1 MQQEINIKVVAQD
14 RAKDNDFKQ
23 LFLEMYPRL
32 VRYAVSLLGDGNEA
46 RDVVG
51 DVFEKAWNQFSSLQM
66 ETRRSWLY
74 ASVRNACLNWLKHQ
88 QVEQTNVEALIEA
101 TRYDMSTRYEEHE
114 RLLQQAER
122 IARELK
128 EPTCTILRLCYFEH
142 LTYQQAADSRQAG
155 HQSQH
160 REEAY
165 FQGTRHFARANEAY
179 KHREL
184 GGKIMNKNQDQELDY
199 RMDSVSENVSE
210 NASGKV
216 SENVSDARLS
226 QIFGEALGDEPSKE
240 ETLAAWEAFEQKH
253 ISSEEE
259 HLQKAEDELSEK
271 KIDKARILT
280 WITASV
286 AVAASLFLF
295 IFRSSQEISQ
305 PTEFSMELFSEVTSP
320 KQVEQTLSNGYCV
333 VSTPAA
339 TTTLVTLSDGTR
351 VMLNANSTLE
361 YPASFDD
368 AEVREVRLKGEAHFE
383 VTKNPHRPFVVKAGE
398 MQTQVLG
405 TIFDVKAYRKD
416 APKVTLM
423 EGKVKVSNA
432 DTEIEM
438 RPGQTATLQ
447 ADKIVVSKASSSAS
461 DWLEGDFDMDQV
473 TLAEAMSDI
482 GAWYNKTV
490 VFQSQANMD
499 KLIHFRFSRRASLQE
514 IITALNEMGVAKVR
528 IEKGKIMVL

>member
-1 MQQEINIKVVAQD
+1 
-14 RAKDNDFKQ
+14 
-23 LFLEMYPRL
+23 
-32 VRYAVSLLGDGNEA
+32 
-46 RDVVG
+46 
-51 DVFEKAWNQFSSLQM
+51 
-66 ETRRSWLY
+66 
-74 ASVRNACLNWLKHQ
+74 
-88 QVEQTNVEALIEA
+88 
-101 TRYDMSTRYEEHE
+101 
-114 RLLQQAER
+114 
-122 IARELK
+122 
-128 EPTCTILRLCYFEH
+128 
-142 LTYQQAADSRQAG
+142 
-155 HQSQH
+155 
-160 REEAY
+160 
-165 FQGTRHFARANEAY
+165 
-179 KHREL
+179 
-184 GGKIMNKNQDQELDY
+184 MNKNQDQELDY

-210 NASGKV
+210 NASEKV

-259 HLQKAEDELSEK
+259 HLSFEKESIVKNEK
-271 KIDKARILT
+271 KVSKARILT

-351 VMLNANSTLE
+351 VMLNANSKLE

-432 DTEIEM
+432 DTEVEM

-447 ADKIVVSKASSSAS
+447 SDKIVVSRASSSAS

-528 IEKGKIMVL
+528 MEKGKIMVL

>member
-1 MQQEINIKVVAQD
+1 
-14 RAKDNDFKQ
+14 
-23 LFLEMYPRL
+23 
-32 VRYAVSLLGDGNEA
+32 
-46 RDVVG
+46 
-51 DVFEKAWNQFSSLQM
+51 
-66 ETRRSWLY
+66 
-74 ASVRNACLNWLKHQ
+74 
-88 QVEQTNVEALIEA
+88 
-101 TRYDMSTRYEEHE
+101 
-114 RLLQQAER
+114 
-122 IARELK
+122 
-128 EPTCTILRLCYFEH
+128 
-142 LTYQQAADSRQAG
+142 
-155 HQSQH
+155 
-160 REEAY
+160 
-165 FQGTRHFARANEAY
+165 
-179 KHREL
+179 
-184 GGKIMNKNQDQELDY
+184 MNKNQDQELDY
-199 RMDSVSENVSE
+199 RMDSVSENVSG
-210 NASGKV
+210 NASEKV

-240 ETLAAWEAFEQKH
+240 ETLAAWEAFEKKH
-253 ISSEEE
+253 ISSEKES
-259 HLQKAEDELSEK
+259 LQKAEDELSEK
-271 KIDKARILT
+271 KIEDEIGRENGNEIGREIEGESSSRKVSKARILT

-295 IFRSSQEISQ
+295 IFRSFQEISQ

-423 EGKVKVSNA
+423 QGKVKVSNA
-432 DTEIEM
+432 DTEVEM

-490 VFQSQANMD
+490 VFQSQVNMD

>member
-1 MQQEINIKVVAQD
+1 MN
-14 RAKDNDFKQ
+14 KD
-23 LFLEMYPRL
+23 
-32 VRYAVSLLGDGNEA
+32 
-46 RDVVG
+46 
-51 DVFEKAWNQFSSLQM
+51 
-66 ETRRSWLY
+66 
-74 ASVRNACLNWLKHQ
+74 
-88 QVEQTNVEALIEA
+88 
-101 TRYDMSTRYEEHE
+101 
-114 RLLQQAER
+114 
-122 IARELK
+122 
-128 EPTCTILRLCYFEH
+128 
-142 LTYQQAADSRQAG
+142 
-155 HQSQH
+155 
-160 REEAY
+160 
-165 FQGTRHFARANEAY
+165 
-179 KHREL
+179 
-184 GGKIMNKNQDQELDY
+184 KNQDQELDY
-199 RMDSVSENVSE
+199 RMDSVSESISE
-210 NASGKV
+210 NASEK
-216 SENVSDARLS
+216 VSDARLS

-240 ETLAAWEAFEQKH
+240 ETLAAWEAFEKKH

-271 KIDKARILT
+271 KIEDEIGGESSSRKISKARILT

-320 KQVEQTLSNGYCV
+320 KQVEQTLSDGYCV

-423 EGKVKVSNA
+423 QGKVKVSNA
-432 DTEIEM
+432 DTEVEM

-447 ADKIVVSKASSSAS
+447 SDKIVVSKASPSAS

-490 VFQSQANMD
+490 VFQSQANMG

>member
-1 MQQEINIKVVAQD
+1 
-14 RAKDNDFKQ
+14 
-23 LFLEMYPRL
+23 
-32 VRYAVSLLGDGNEA
+32 
-46 RDVVG
+46 
-51 DVFEKAWNQFSSLQM
+51 
-66 ETRRSWLY
+66 
-74 ASVRNACLNWLKHQ
+74 
-88 QVEQTNVEALIEA
+88 
-101 TRYDMSTRYEEHE
+101 
-114 RLLQQAER
+114 
-122 IARELK
+122 
-128 EPTCTILRLCYFEH
+128 
-142 LTYQQAADSRQAG
+142 
-155 HQSQH
+155 
-160 REEAY
+160 
-165 FQGTRHFARANEAY
+165 
-179 KHREL
+179 
-184 GGKIMNKNQDQELDY
+184 MNKNQDQELDY

-210 NASGKV
+210 NASEKV
-216 SENVSDARLS
+216 SEKVSDARLS

-240 ETLAAWEAFEQKH
+240 ETLAAWEAFEKKH
-253 ISSEEE
+253 ISSEKE
-259 HLQKAEDELSEK
+259 HLSFEKESIVKNEK
-271 KIDKARILT
+271 KVSKARILT

-383 VTKNPHRPFVVKAGE
+383 VTKNPHCPFVVKAGE

-432 DTEIEM
+432 DTEVEM

-447 ADKIVVSKASSSAS
+447 SDKIVVSRASSSVS

-528 IEKGKIMVL
+528 MEKGKIMVL

>member
-1 MQQEINIKVVAQD
+1 
-14 RAKDNDFKQ
+14 
-23 LFLEMYPRL
+23 
-32 VRYAVSLLGDGNEA
+32 
-46 RDVVG
+46 
-51 DVFEKAWNQFSSLQM
+51 
-66 ETRRSWLY
+66 
-74 ASVRNACLNWLKHQ
+74 
-88 QVEQTNVEALIEA
+88 
-101 TRYDMSTRYEEHE
+101 
-114 RLLQQAER
+114 
-122 IARELK
+122 
-128 EPTCTILRLCYFEH
+128 
-142 LTYQQAADSRQAG
+142 
-155 HQSQH
+155 
-160 REEAY
+160 
-165 FQGTRHFARANEAY
+165 
-179 KHREL
+179 
-184 GGKIMNKNQDQELDY
+184 MNKNQDQELDY

-210 NASGKV
+210 NASEKV
-216 SENVSDARLS
+216 SEKISEKTSEKVSDARLS

-240 ETLAAWEAFEQKH
+240 ETLAAWEAFEKKH
-253 ISSEEE
+253 ISSEKE
-259 HLQKAEDELSEK
+259 HLSFEKESIVKNEK
-271 KIDKARILT
+271 KVSKARILT

-295 IFRSSQEISQ
+295 IFRSSQEISL

-320 KQVEQTLSNGYCV
+320 KQVEQTLSDGYCV

-432 DTEIEM
+432 DTEVEM

-447 ADKIVVSKASSSAS
+447 SDKIVVSRASSSVS

-528 IEKGKIMVL
+528 MEKGKIMVL

>member
-1 MQQEINIKVVAQD
+1 
-14 RAKDNDFKQ
+14 
-23 LFLEMYPRL
+23 
-32 VRYAVSLLGDGNEA
+32 
-46 RDVVG
+46 
-51 DVFEKAWNQFSSLQM
+51 
-66 ETRRSWLY
+66 
-74 ASVRNACLNWLKHQ
+74 
-88 QVEQTNVEALIEA
+88 
-101 TRYDMSTRYEEHE
+101 
-114 RLLQQAER
+114 
-122 IARELK
+122 
-128 EPTCTILRLCYFEH
+128 
-142 LTYQQAADSRQAG
+142 
-155 HQSQH
+155 
-160 REEAY
+160 
-165 FQGTRHFARANEAY
+165 
-179 KHREL
+179 
-184 GGKIMNKNQDQELDY
+184 MNKNQDQELDY

-210 NASGKV
+210 NASEKV
-216 SENVSDARLS
+216 SEKISEKTSEKVSDARLS
-226 QIFGEALGDEPSKE
+226 QIFGEALGDEPSME
-240 ETLAAWEAFEQKH
+240 ETLAAWEAFEKKH
-253 ISSEEE
+253 ISSEKE
-259 HLQKAEDELSEK
+259 HLQKTEDELSEK
-271 KIDKARILT
+271 KIEDEIGRESSSRKISKARILA

-339 TTTLVTLSDGTR
+339 TTTLVTLSDGTK

-423 EGKVKVSNA
+423 QGKVKVSNA
-432 DTEIEM
+432 DTEVEM

-447 ADKIVVSKASSSAS
+447 ADKIVVSKASPSAS
-461 DWLEGDFDMDQV
+461 DWLEGNFDMDQV

-490 VFQSQANMD
+490 VFQSQANMG

>member
-1 MQQEINIKVVAQD
+1 
-14 RAKDNDFKQ
+14 
-23 LFLEMYPRL
+23 
-32 VRYAVSLLGDGNEA
+32 
-46 RDVVG
+46 
-51 DVFEKAWNQFSSLQM
+51 
-66 ETRRSWLY
+66 
-74 ASVRNACLNWLKHQ
+74 
-88 QVEQTNVEALIEA
+88 
-101 TRYDMSTRYEEHE
+101 
-114 RLLQQAER
+114 
-122 IARELK
+122 
-128 EPTCTILRLCYFEH
+128 
-142 LTYQQAADSRQAG
+142 
-155 HQSQH
+155 
-160 REEAY
+160 
-165 FQGTRHFARANEAY
+165 
-179 KHREL
+179 
-184 GGKIMNKNQDQELDY
+184 MNKNQDQELDY
-199 RMDSVSENVSE
+199 RMDSVSE
-210 NASGKV
+210 K
-216 SENVSDARLS
+216 VSDARLS

-240 ETLAAWEAFEQKH
+240 ETLAAWEAFEKKH
-253 ISSEEE
+253 ISSE
-259 HLQKAEDELSEK
+259 KELLSFEKESIVKNEK
-271 KIDKARILT
+271 KVSKARILA

-320 KQVEQTLSNGYCV
+320 KQVEQTLNDGYCV

-339 TTTLVTLSDGTR
+339 TTTLVTLSDGTK

-383 VTKNPHRPFVVKAGE
+383 VTKNPHRPFMVKAGE

-423 EGKVKVSNA
+423 QGKVKVSNA
-432 DTEIEM
+432 DTEVEM

-447 ADKIVVSKASSSAS
+447 SDKIVVSKASSSAS

>member
-1 MQQEINIKVVAQD
+1 
-14 RAKDNDFKQ
+14 
-23 LFLEMYPRL
+23 
-32 VRYAVSLLGDGNEA
+32 
-46 RDVVG
+46 
-51 DVFEKAWNQFSSLQM
+51 
-66 ETRRSWLY
+66 
-74 ASVRNACLNWLKHQ
+74 
-88 QVEQTNVEALIEA
+88 
-101 TRYDMSTRYEEHE
+101 
-114 RLLQQAER
+114 
-122 IARELK
+122 
-128 EPTCTILRLCYFEH
+128 
-142 LTYQQAADSRQAG
+142 
-155 HQSQH
+155 
-160 REEAY
+160 
-165 FQGTRHFARANEAY
+165 
-179 KHREL
+179 
-184 GGKIMNKNQDQELDY
+184 MNKNQDQELDY

-210 NASGKV
+210 NASEKV
-216 SENVSDARLS
+216 SEKISEKTSEKVSDARLS

-259 HLQKAEDELSEK
+259 HLSFEKESIVKNEK
-271 KIDKARILT
+271 KVSKARILT

-320 KQVEQTLSNGYCV
+320 KQVEQTLSDGYCV

-351 VMLNANSTLE
+351 VMLNANSMLE

-432 DTEIEM
+432 DTEVEM
-438 RPGQTATLQ
+438 HPGQTATLQ
-447 ADKIVVSKASSSAS
+447 ADKIVVSKASPSAS

-490 VFQSQANMD
+490 VFQSQANMG

-528 IEKGKIMVL
+528 MEKGKIMVL

>member
-1 MQQEINIKVVAQD
+1 
-14 RAKDNDFKQ
+14 
-23 LFLEMYPRL
+23 
-32 VRYAVSLLGDGNEA
+32 
-46 RDVVG
+46 
-51 DVFEKAWNQFSSLQM
+51 
-66 ETRRSWLY
+66 
-74 ASVRNACLNWLKHQ
+74 
-88 QVEQTNVEALIEA
+88 
-101 TRYDMSTRYEEHE
+101 
-114 RLLQQAER
+114 
-122 IARELK
+122 
-128 EPTCTILRLCYFEH
+128 
-142 LTYQQAADSRQAG
+142 
-155 HQSQH
+155 
-160 REEAY
+160 
-165 FQGTRHFARANEAY
+165 
-179 KHREL
+179 
-184 GGKIMNKNQDQELDY
+184 MNKNQDQELDY

-210 NASGKV
+210 NASEKV

-240 ETLAAWEAFEQKH
+240 ETLAAWEAFEKKH

-259 HLQKAEDELSEK
+259 HLSFEKESIVKNEK
-271 KIDKARILT
+271 KVSKARILT

-320 KQVEQTLSNGYCV
+320 KQVEQTLSDGYCV

-368 AEVREVRLKGEAHFE
+368 AEVREVSLKGEAHFE

-423 EGKVKVSNA
+423 QGKVKVSNA
-432 DTEIEM
+432 DTEVEM

-490 VFQSQANMD
+490 VFQSQANMG

>member
-1 MQQEINIKVVAQD
+1 
-14 RAKDNDFKQ
+14 
-23 LFLEMYPRL
+23 
-32 VRYAVSLLGDGNEA
+32 
-46 RDVVG
+46 
-51 DVFEKAWNQFSSLQM
+51 
-66 ETRRSWLY
+66 
-74 ASVRNACLNWLKHQ
+74 
-88 QVEQTNVEALIEA
+88 
-101 TRYDMSTRYEEHE
+101 
-114 RLLQQAER
+114 
-122 IARELK
+122 
-128 EPTCTILRLCYFEH
+128 
-142 LTYQQAADSRQAG
+142 
-155 HQSQH
+155 
-160 REEAY
+160 
-165 FQGTRHFARANEAY
+165 
-179 KHREL
+179 
-184 GGKIMNKNQDQELDY
+184 
-199 RMDSVSENVSE
+199 MDSVSENVSE
-210 NASGKV
+210 NVFEKA

-240 ETLAAWEAFEQKH
+240 ETLAAWEAFEKKH

-259 HLQKAEDELSEK
+259 LLSFEKESIVKNEK
-271 KIDKARILT
+271 KVSKARILT

-339 TTTLVTLSDGTR
+339 TTTLVTLSDGTK

-405 TIFDVKAYRKD
+405 TVFDVKAYRKD

-423 EGKVKVSNA
+423 QGKVKVSNA
-432 DTEIEM
+432 DTEVEM

-447 ADKIVVSKASSSAS
+447 SDKIVVSKASPSAS

>member
-1 MQQEINIKVVAQD
+1 
-14 RAKDNDFKQ
+14 
-23 LFLEMYPRL
+23 
-32 VRYAVSLLGDGNEA
+32 
-46 RDVVG
+46 
-51 DVFEKAWNQFSSLQM
+51 
-66 ETRRSWLY
+66 
-74 ASVRNACLNWLKHQ
+74 
-88 QVEQTNVEALIEA
+88 
-101 TRYDMSTRYEEHE
+101 
-114 RLLQQAER
+114 
-122 IARELK
+122 
-128 EPTCTILRLCYFEH
+128 
-142 LTYQQAADSRQAG
+142 
-155 HQSQH
+155 
-160 REEAY
+160 
-165 FQGTRHFARANEAY
+165 
-179 KHREL
+179 
-184 GGKIMNKNQDQELDY
+184 MNKNQDQKLDY

-210 NASGKV
+210 NASEKV

-240 ETLAAWEAFEQKH
+240 ETLAAWEAFEKKH
-253 ISSEEE
+253 ISSEKE

-271 KIDKARILT
+271 KIEDEIGGESSSRKISKARILA

-320 KQVEQTLSNGYCV
+320 KQVEQTLSDGYCV

-339 TTTLVTLSDGTR
+339 TTTLVTLSDGTK

-368 AEVREVRLKGEAHFE
+368 AEVREVRLNGEAHFE

-405 TIFDVKAYRKD
+405 TVFDVKAYRKD

-432 DTEIEM
+432 DTEVEM

-447 ADKIVVSKASSSAS
+447 ADKIVVSKASPSAS

>member
-1 MQQEINIKVVAQD
+1 
-14 RAKDNDFKQ
+14 
-23 LFLEMYPRL
+23 
-32 VRYAVSLLGDGNEA
+32 
-46 RDVVG
+46 
-51 DVFEKAWNQFSSLQM
+51 
-66 ETRRSWLY
+66 
-74 ASVRNACLNWLKHQ
+74 
-88 QVEQTNVEALIEA
+88 
-101 TRYDMSTRYEEHE
+101 
-114 RLLQQAER
+114 
-122 IARELK
+122 
-128 EPTCTILRLCYFEH
+128 
-142 LTYQQAADSRQAG
+142 
-155 HQSQH
+155 
-160 REEAY
+160 
-165 FQGTRHFARANEAY
+165 
-179 KHREL
+179 
-184 GGKIMNKNQDQELDY
+184 MNKNQDQELDY

-210 NASGKV
+210 NVLENISENASESV

-240 ETLAAWEAFEQKH
+240 ETLAAWEAFEKKH

-259 HLQKAEDELSEK
+259 HLSFEKESIVKNEK
-271 KIDKARILT
+271 KVSKARILT

-361 YPASFDD
+361 YPASFDN

-432 DTEIEM
+432 DTEVEM

-499 KLIHFRFSRRASLQE
+499 KLIHFRFSRKASLQE

-528 IEKGKIMVL
+528 MEKGKIMVL

>member
-1 MQQEINIKVVAQD
+1 
-14 RAKDNDFKQ
+14 
-23 LFLEMYPRL
+23 
-32 VRYAVSLLGDGNEA
+32 
-46 RDVVG
+46 
-51 DVFEKAWNQFSSLQM
+51 
-66 ETRRSWLY
+66 
-74 ASVRNACLNWLKHQ
+74 
-88 QVEQTNVEALIEA
+88 
-101 TRYDMSTRYEEHE
+101 
-114 RLLQQAER
+114 
-122 IARELK
+122 
-128 EPTCTILRLCYFEH
+128 
-142 LTYQQAADSRQAG
+142 
-155 HQSQH
+155 
-160 REEAY
+160 
-165 FQGTRHFARANEAY
+165 
-179 KHREL
+179 
-184 GGKIMNKNQDQELDY
+184 MNKNQDQELDY

-210 NASGKV
+210 NASEKV
-216 SENVSDARLS
+216 SEKISEKTSEKVSDARLS

-240 ETLAAWEAFEQKH
+240 ETLAAWEAFEKKH
-253 ISSEEE
+253 ISSEKE
-259 HLQKAEDELSEK
+259 HLSFEKESIVKNEK
-271 KIDKARILT
+271 KVSKARILT

-320 KQVEQTLSNGYCV
+320 KQVEQTLSDGYCV

-405 TIFDVKAYRKD
+405 TVFDVKAYRKD

-432 DTEIEM
+432 DTEVEM

-447 ADKIVVSKASSSAS
+447 ADKIVVSKASPSAS

-490 VFQSQANMD
+490 VFQSQANMG

-528 IEKGKIMVL
+528 MEKGKIMVL

>member
-1 MQQEINIKVVAQD
+1 
-14 RAKDNDFKQ
+14 
-23 LFLEMYPRL
+23 
-32 VRYAVSLLGDGNEA
+32 
-46 RDVVG
+46 
-51 DVFEKAWNQFSSLQM
+51 
-66 ETRRSWLY
+66 
-74 ASVRNACLNWLKHQ
+74 
-88 QVEQTNVEALIEA
+88 
-101 TRYDMSTRYEEHE
+101 
-114 RLLQQAER
+114 
-122 IARELK
+122 
-128 EPTCTILRLCYFEH
+128 
-142 LTYQQAADSRQAG
+142 
-155 HQSQH
+155 
-160 REEAY
+160 
-165 FQGTRHFARANEAY
+165 
-179 KHREL
+179 
-184 GGKIMNKNQDQELDY
+184 MNKNQDQELDY

-210 NASGKV
+210 HASEKV

-240 ETLAAWEAFEQKH
+240 ETLAAWEAFEKKH
-253 ISSEEE
+253 ISSEKE
-259 HLQKAEDELSEK
+259 HLQKVEDELSEK
-271 KIDKARILT
+271 KIEDEIGGESSSRKISKARILA

-320 KQVEQTLSNGYCV
+320 KQVEQTLSDGYCV

-339 TTTLVTLSDGTR
+339 TTTLVTLSDGTK

-383 VTKNPHRPFVVKAGE
+383 VTKNPHRPFVVKAGK

-423 EGKVKVSNA
+423 QGKVKVSNA
-432 DTEIEM
+432 DTEVEM

-447 ADKIVVSKASSSAS
+447 SDKIVVSKASPSAS

-473 TLAEAMSDI
+473 ALAEAMSDI

>member
-1 MQQEINIKVVAQD
+1 
-14 RAKDNDFKQ
+14 
-23 LFLEMYPRL
+23 
-32 VRYAVSLLGDGNEA
+32 
-46 RDVVG
+46 
-51 DVFEKAWNQFSSLQM
+51 
-66 ETRRSWLY
+66 
-74 ASVRNACLNWLKHQ
+74 
-88 QVEQTNVEALIEA
+88 
-101 TRYDMSTRYEEHE
+101 
-114 RLLQQAER
+114 
-122 IARELK
+122 
-128 EPTCTILRLCYFEH
+128 
-142 LTYQQAADSRQAG
+142 
-155 HQSQH
+155 
-160 REEAY
+160 
-165 FQGTRHFARANEAY
+165 
-179 KHREL
+179 
-184 GGKIMNKNQDQELDY
+184 MNKNQDQELDY
-199 RMDSVSENVSE
+199 RMDPVSENVSE
-210 NASGKV
+210 NASEKV
-216 SENVSDARLS
+216 SEKVSDARLS

-259 HLQKAEDELSEK
+259 HLSFEKESIVKNEK
-271 KIDKARILT
+271 KVSKARILT

-339 TTTLVTLSDGTR
+339 TTTVVTLSDGTR

-423 EGKVKVSNA
+423 QGKVKVSNA

>member
-1 MQQEINIKVVAQD
+1 
-14 RAKDNDFKQ
+14 
-23 LFLEMYPRL
+23 
-32 VRYAVSLLGDGNEA
+32 
-46 RDVVG
+46 
-51 DVFEKAWNQFSSLQM
+51 
-66 ETRRSWLY
+66 
-74 ASVRNACLNWLKHQ
+74 
-88 QVEQTNVEALIEA
+88 
-101 TRYDMSTRYEEHE
+101 
-114 RLLQQAER
+114 
-122 IARELK
+122 
-128 EPTCTILRLCYFEH
+128 
-142 LTYQQAADSRQAG
+142 
-155 HQSQH
+155 
-160 REEAY
+160 
-165 FQGTRHFARANEAY
+165 
-179 KHREL
+179 
-184 GGKIMNKNQDQELDY
+184 MNKNQDQKLDY
-199 RMDSVSENVSE
+199 RMDPVSENVSE
-210 NASGKV
+210 NASEKV
-216 SENVSDARLS
+216 SEKVSDARLS

-240 ETLAAWEAFEQKH
+240 ETLAAWEAFEKKH

-259 HLQKAEDELSEK
+259 HLSFEKESIVKNEK
-271 KIDKARILT
+271 KVSKARILT

-320 KQVEQTLSNGYCV
+320 KQVEQTLSDGYCV

-528 IEKGKIMVL
+528 MEKGKIMVL

>member
-1 MQQEINIKVVAQD
+1 
-14 RAKDNDFKQ
+14 
-23 LFLEMYPRL
+23 
-32 VRYAVSLLGDGNEA
+32 
-46 RDVVG
+46 
-51 DVFEKAWNQFSSLQM
+51 
-66 ETRRSWLY
+66 
-74 ASVRNACLNWLKHQ
+74 
-88 QVEQTNVEALIEA
+88 
-101 TRYDMSTRYEEHE
+101 
-114 RLLQQAER
+114 
-122 IARELK
+122 
-128 EPTCTILRLCYFEH
+128 
-142 LTYQQAADSRQAG
+142 
-155 HQSQH
+155 
-160 REEAY
+160 
-165 FQGTRHFARANEAY
+165 
-179 KHREL
+179 
-184 GGKIMNKNQDQELDY
+184 MNKNQDQELDY
-199 RMDSVSENVSE
+199 RMDPVSENVSE
-210 NASGKV
+210 NASEKV
-216 SENVSDARLS
+216 SENVSDARLF

-240 ETLAAWEAFEQKH
+240 ETLAAWEAFEKKH

-271 KIDKARILT
+271 KIEDEIGRESSSRKVSKARILA

-423 EGKVKVSNA
+423 QGKVKVSNA
-432 DTEIEM
+432 DTEVEM
-438 RPGQTATLQ
+438 HPGQTATLQ
-447 ADKIVVSKASSSAS
+447 SDKIVVSKASPSAS

-490 VFQSQANMD
+490 VFQSKANMD

-514 IITALNEMGVAKVR
+514 IITALNEMGVAR
-528 IEKGKIMVL
+528 IRMEKGKIMVL

>member
-1 MQQEINIKVVAQD
+1 
-14 RAKDNDFKQ
+14 
-23 LFLEMYPRL
+23 
-32 VRYAVSLLGDGNEA
+32 
-46 RDVVG
+46 
-51 DVFEKAWNQFSSLQM
+51 
-66 ETRRSWLY
+66 
-74 ASVRNACLNWLKHQ
+74 
-88 QVEQTNVEALIEA
+88 
-101 TRYDMSTRYEEHE
+101 
-114 RLLQQAER
+114 
-122 IARELK
+122 
-128 EPTCTILRLCYFEH
+128 
-142 LTYQQAADSRQAG
+142 
-155 HQSQH
+155 
-160 REEAY
+160 
-165 FQGTRHFARANEAY
+165 
-179 KHREL
+179 
-184 GGKIMNKNQDQELDY
+184 
-199 RMDSVSENVSE
+199 MDSVSENVSE
-210 NASGKV
+210 NASEKV

-240 ETLAAWEAFEQKH
+240 ETLAAWEAFEKKH

-271 KIDKARILT
+271 KIEDEIERKIGNEIGREIEGESSSRKFSKARILT

-295 IFRSSQEISQ
+295 IFRSSQEISL

-423 EGKVKVSNA
+423 QGKVKVSNA
-432 DTEIEM
+432 DTEVEM

-490 VFQSQANMD
+490 VFQSQANMG

>member
-1 MQQEINIKVVAQD
+1 
-14 RAKDNDFKQ
+14 
-23 LFLEMYPRL
+23 
-32 VRYAVSLLGDGNEA
+32 
-46 RDVVG
+46 
-51 DVFEKAWNQFSSLQM
+51 
-66 ETRRSWLY
+66 
-74 ASVRNACLNWLKHQ
+74 
-88 QVEQTNVEALIEA
+88 
-101 TRYDMSTRYEEHE
+101 
-114 RLLQQAER
+114 
-122 IARELK
+122 
-128 EPTCTILRLCYFEH
+128 
-142 LTYQQAADSRQAG
+142 
-155 HQSQH
+155 
-160 REEAY
+160 
-165 FQGTRHFARANEAY
+165 
-179 KHREL
+179 
-184 GGKIMNKNQDQELDY
+184 MNKNQDQELDY

-210 NASGKV
+210 NASEKV
-216 SENVSDARLS
+216 SESISENASEKVSDARLS
-226 QIFGEALGDEPSKE
+226 RIFGEALGDEPSME
-240 ETLAAWEAFEQKH
+240 ETLAAWEAFEKKH
-253 ISSEEE
+253 ISSEKE
-259 HLQKAEDELSEK
+259 HRQKAEDELAGE

-320 KQVEQTLSNGYCV
+320 KQVEQTLNNGYCV

-339 TTTLVTLSDGTR
+339 TTTLVTLSDGTK

-405 TIFDVKAYRKD
+405 TVFDVKAYRKD

-423 EGKVKVSNA
+423 QGKVKVSNA
-432 DTEIEM
+432 DTEVEM

-447 ADKIVVSKASSSAS
+447 ADKIVVSKASPSAS

-490 VFQSQANMD
+490 VFQSQANMG

-514 IITALNEMGVAKVR
+514 IITALNEMGVARIK

>member
-1 MQQEINIKVVAQD
+1 
-14 RAKDNDFKQ
+14 
-23 LFLEMYPRL
+23 
-32 VRYAVSLLGDGNEA
+32 
-46 RDVVG
+46 
-51 DVFEKAWNQFSSLQM
+51 
-66 ETRRSWLY
+66 
-74 ASVRNACLNWLKHQ
+74 
-88 QVEQTNVEALIEA
+88 
-101 TRYDMSTRYEEHE
+101 
-114 RLLQQAER
+114 
-122 IARELK
+122 
-128 EPTCTILRLCYFEH
+128 
-142 LTYQQAADSRQAG
+142 
-155 HQSQH
+155 
-160 REEAY
+160 
-165 FQGTRHFARANEAY
+165 
-179 KHREL
+179 
-184 GGKIMNKNQDQELDY
+184 MNKNQDQELDY
-199 RMDSVSENVSE
+199 RMNSVSESISE
-210 NASGKV
+210 NASEK
-216 SENVSDARLS
+216 VSDARLS

-240 ETLAAWEAFEQKH
+240 ETLAAWEAFEKKH
-253 ISSEEE
+253 ISSE
-259 HLQKAEDELSEK
+259 KELLSFEKESIVKNEK
-271 KIDKARILT
+271 KVSKARILA

-423 EGKVKVSNA
+423 QGKVKVSNA
-432 DTEIEM
+432 DTEVEM

-447 ADKIVVSKASSSAS
+447 VDKIVVSKASPSAS

>member
-1 MQQEINIKVVAQD
+1 
-14 RAKDNDFKQ
+14 
-23 LFLEMYPRL
+23 
-32 VRYAVSLLGDGNEA
+32 
-46 RDVVG
+46 
-51 DVFEKAWNQFSSLQM
+51 
-66 ETRRSWLY
+66 
-74 ASVRNACLNWLKHQ
+74 
-88 QVEQTNVEALIEA
+88 
-101 TRYDMSTRYEEHE
+101 
-114 RLLQQAER
+114 
-122 IARELK
+122 
-128 EPTCTILRLCYFEH
+128 
-142 LTYQQAADSRQAG
+142 
-155 HQSQH
+155 
-160 REEAY
+160 
-165 FQGTRHFARANEAY
+165 
-179 KHREL
+179 
-184 GGKIMNKNQDQELDY
+184 MNKNQDQKLDY

-210 NASGKV
+210 NASEKV

-226 QIFGEALGDEPSKE
+226 QIFGEALGDEPSME
-240 ETLAAWEAFEQKH
+240 ETLAAWEAFEKKH

-259 HLQKAEDELSEK
+259 PLQKAENELSEK
-271 KIDKARILT
+271 KIEDEIGGESSSRKVSKARILT

-320 KQVEQTLSNGYCV
+320 KQVEQTLSDGYCV

-339 TTTLVTLSDGTR
+339 TTTLVTLSDGTK

-368 AEVREVRLKGEAHFE
+368 AETSEVRLKGEAHFE

-405 TIFDVKAYRKD
+405 TVFDVKAYRKD

-423 EGKVKVSNA
+423 QGKVKVSNA
-432 DTEIEM
+432 DTEVEM

-447 ADKIVVSKASSSAS
+447 SDKIVVSKASPSAS

-490 VFQSQANMD
+490 VFQSQANMG

>member
-1 MQQEINIKVVAQD
+1 
-14 RAKDNDFKQ
+14 
-23 LFLEMYPRL
+23 
-32 VRYAVSLLGDGNEA
+32 
-46 RDVVG
+46 
-51 DVFEKAWNQFSSLQM
+51 
-66 ETRRSWLY
+66 
-74 ASVRNACLNWLKHQ
+74 
-88 QVEQTNVEALIEA
+88 
-101 TRYDMSTRYEEHE
+101 
-114 RLLQQAER
+114 
-122 IARELK
+122 
-128 EPTCTILRLCYFEH
+128 
-142 LTYQQAADSRQAG
+142 
-155 HQSQH
+155 
-160 REEAY
+160 
-165 FQGTRHFARANEAY
+165 
-179 KHREL
+179 
-184 GGKIMNKNQDQELDY
+184 MNKNQDQELDY

-210 NASGKV
+210 NASEKA

-240 ETLAAWEAFEQKH
+240 ETLAAWEAFEKKH

-259 HLQKAEDELSEK
+259 HLQKTEDELSEK
-271 KIDKARILT
+271 KIEDEIGRESSSRKISKARILA

-339 TTTLVTLSDGTR
+339 TTTLVTLSDGTK

-423 EGKVKVSNA
+423 QGKVKVSNA
-432 DTEIEM
+432 DTEVEM

-447 ADKIVVSKASSSAS
+447 SDKIVVSKASPSAS

-490 VFQSQANMD
+490 VFQSQANMG

>member
-1 MQQEINIKVVAQD
+1 MN
-14 RAKDNDFKQ
+14 KD
-23 LFLEMYPRL
+23 
-32 VRYAVSLLGDGNEA
+32 
-46 RDVVG
+46 
-51 DVFEKAWNQFSSLQM
+51 
-66 ETRRSWLY
+66 
-74 ASVRNACLNWLKHQ
+74 
-88 QVEQTNVEALIEA
+88 
-101 TRYDMSTRYEEHE
+101 
-114 RLLQQAER
+114 
-122 IARELK
+122 
-128 EPTCTILRLCYFEH
+128 
-142 LTYQQAADSRQAG
+142 
-155 HQSQH
+155 
-160 REEAY
+160 
-165 FQGTRHFARANEAY
+165 
-179 KHREL
+179 
-184 GGKIMNKNQDQELDY
+184 KNQDQEQDY

-210 NASGKV
+210 NASEKV

-240 ETLAAWEAFEQKH
+240 ETLAAWEAFEKKH

-271 KIDKARILT
+271 KIEDEIGRESSSRKISKARILA

-423 EGKVKVSNA
+423 QGKVKVSNA

-447 ADKIVVSKASSSAS
+447 ADKIVVSKASPSAS

-490 VFQSQANMD
+490 VFQSQANMG

>member
-1 MQQEINIKVVAQD
+1 
-14 RAKDNDFKQ
+14 
-23 LFLEMYPRL
+23 
-32 VRYAVSLLGDGNEA
+32 
-46 RDVVG
+46 
-51 DVFEKAWNQFSSLQM
+51 
-66 ETRRSWLY
+66 
-74 ASVRNACLNWLKHQ
+74 
-88 QVEQTNVEALIEA
+88 
-101 TRYDMSTRYEEHE
+101 
-114 RLLQQAER
+114 
-122 IARELK
+122 
-128 EPTCTILRLCYFEH
+128 
-142 LTYQQAADSRQAG
+142 
-155 HQSQH
+155 
-160 REEAY
+160 
-165 FQGTRHFARANEAY
+165 
-179 KHREL
+179 
-184 GGKIMNKNQDQELDY
+184 MNKNQDQELDY

-210 NASGKV
+210 NASEKV

-240 ETLAAWEAFEQKH
+240 ETLAAWEAFEKKH
-253 ISSEEE
+253 ISSEKE

-271 KIDKARILT
+271 KIEDEIGGESSSRKISKARILA

-320 KQVEQTLSNGYCV
+320 KQVEQTLSDGYCV

-423 EGKVKVSNA
+423 QGKVKVSNA
-432 DTEIEM
+432 DTEVEM

-447 ADKIVVSKASSSAS
+447 SDKIVVSKASSSAS

-490 VFQSQANMD
+490 VFQSQANMG

>member
-1 MQQEINIKVVAQD
+1 
-14 RAKDNDFKQ
+14 
-23 LFLEMYPRL
+23 
-32 VRYAVSLLGDGNEA
+32 
-46 RDVVG
+46 
-51 DVFEKAWNQFSSLQM
+51 
-66 ETRRSWLY
+66 
-74 ASVRNACLNWLKHQ
+74 
-88 QVEQTNVEALIEA
+88 
-101 TRYDMSTRYEEHE
+101 
-114 RLLQQAER
+114 
-122 IARELK
+122 
-128 EPTCTILRLCYFEH
+128 
-142 LTYQQAADSRQAG
+142 
-155 HQSQH
+155 
-160 REEAY
+160 
-165 FQGTRHFARANEAY
+165 
-179 KHREL
+179 
-184 GGKIMNKNQDQELDY
+184 MNKNQDQELDY

-210 NASGKV
+210 NASEKV

-240 ETLAAWEAFEQKH
+240 ETLAAWEAFEKKH

-259 HLQKAEDELSEK
+259 HLQKTEDELSEK
-271 KIDKARILT
+271 KIEDEIGRESSSRKISKARILA

-320 KQVEQTLSNGYCV
+320 KQVEQTLSDGYCV

-339 TTTLVTLSDGTR
+339 TTTLVTLSDGTK

-383 VTKNPHRPFVVKAGE
+383 VTKNPHRPFMVKAGE

-423 EGKVKVSNA
+423 QGKVKVSNA
-432 DTEIEM
+432 DTEVEM

-447 ADKIVVSKASSSAS
+447 SDKIVVSKASPSAS

>member
-1 MQQEINIKVVAQD
+1 
-14 RAKDNDFKQ
+14 
-23 LFLEMYPRL
+23 
-32 VRYAVSLLGDGNEA
+32 
-46 RDVVG
+46 
-51 DVFEKAWNQFSSLQM
+51 
-66 ETRRSWLY
+66 
-74 ASVRNACLNWLKHQ
+74 
-88 QVEQTNVEALIEA
+88 
-101 TRYDMSTRYEEHE
+101 
-114 RLLQQAER
+114 
-122 IARELK
+122 
-128 EPTCTILRLCYFEH
+128 
-142 LTYQQAADSRQAG
+142 
-155 HQSQH
+155 
-160 REEAY
+160 
-165 FQGTRHFARANEAY
+165 
-179 KHREL
+179 
-184 GGKIMNKNQDQELDY
+184 MNKNQDQELDY

-210 NASGKV
+210 NASEKV

-240 ETLAAWEAFEQKH
+240 ETLAAWEAFEKKH
-253 ISSEEE
+253 ISSE
-259 HLQKAEDELSEK
+259 KELLSFEKESIVKNEK
-271 KIDKARILT
+271 KVSKARILA
-280 WITASV
+280 WITVSV

-339 TTTLVTLSDGTR
+339 TTTLVTLSDGTK

-423 EGKVKVSNA
+423 QGKVKVSNA
-432 DTEIEM
+432 DTEVEM

-447 ADKIVVSKASSSAS
+447 ADKIVVSKASPSVS

-490 VFQSQANMD
+490 VFQSQVNMD

>member
-1 MQQEINIKVVAQD
+1 
-14 RAKDNDFKQ
+14 
-23 LFLEMYPRL
+23 
-32 VRYAVSLLGDGNEA
+32 
-46 RDVVG
+46 
-51 DVFEKAWNQFSSLQM
+51 
-66 ETRRSWLY
+66 
-74 ASVRNACLNWLKHQ
+74 
-88 QVEQTNVEALIEA
+88 
-101 TRYDMSTRYEEHE
+101 
-114 RLLQQAER
+114 
-122 IARELK
+122 
-128 EPTCTILRLCYFEH
+128 
-142 LTYQQAADSRQAG
+142 
-155 HQSQH
+155 
-160 REEAY
+160 
-165 FQGTRHFARANEAY
+165 
-179 KHREL
+179 
-184 GGKIMNKNQDQELDY
+184 MNKNQDQELDY
-199 RMDSVSENVSE
+199 RMEAE
-210 NASGKV
+210 NASA
-216 SENVSDARLS
+216 ARLTR
-226 QIFGEALGDEPSKE
+226 IFGEALGGEPSKE
-240 ETLAAWEAFEQKH
+240 ETLAVWEAFEKKH

-259 HLQKAEDELSEK
+259 HLSFEKESIVKNEK
-271 KIDKARILT
+271 KVSKARILA

-320 KQVEQTLSNGYCV
+320 KQVEQTLSDGYCV

-361 YPASFDD
+361 YPVSFDD

-423 EGKVKVSNA
+423 QGKVKVSNA
-432 DTEIEM
+432 DTEVEM

-490 VFQSQANMD
+490 VFQSKANMD

>member
-1 MQQEINIKVVAQD
+1 
-14 RAKDNDFKQ
+14 
-23 LFLEMYPRL
+23 
-32 VRYAVSLLGDGNEA
+32 
-46 RDVVG
+46 
-51 DVFEKAWNQFSSLQM
+51 
-66 ETRRSWLY
+66 
-74 ASVRNACLNWLKHQ
+74 
-88 QVEQTNVEALIEA
+88 
-101 TRYDMSTRYEEHE
+101 
-114 RLLQQAER
+114 
-122 IARELK
+122 
-128 EPTCTILRLCYFEH
+128 
-142 LTYQQAADSRQAG
+142 
-155 HQSQH
+155 
-160 REEAY
+160 
-165 FQGTRHFARANEAY
+165 
-179 KHREL
+179 
-184 GGKIMNKNQDQELDY
+184 MNKNQDQELDY

-210 NASGKV
+210 KV
-216 SENVSDARLS
+216 SENASEKVSEKVSDARLS

-240 ETLAAWEAFEQKH
+240 ETLAAWEAFEKKH
-253 ISSEEE
+253 ISLEKE

-271 KIDKARILT
+271 KIEDEIGGESSSRKISKARILA

-320 KQVEQTLSNGYCV
+320 KQVEQTLSDGYCV

-383 VTKNPHRPFVVKAGE
+383 VTKNPHRPFVVKAGK

-423 EGKVKVSNA
+423 QGKVKVSNA
-432 DTEIEM
+432 DTEVEM

-447 ADKIVVSKASSSAS
+447 ADKIVVSKASPSAS

-514 IITALNEMGVAKVR
+514 IITALNEMGVAR
-528 IEKGKIMVL
+528 IRMEKGKIMVL

>member
-1 MQQEINIKVVAQD
+1 
-14 RAKDNDFKQ
+14 
-23 LFLEMYPRL
+23 
-32 VRYAVSLLGDGNEA
+32 
-46 RDVVG
+46 
-51 DVFEKAWNQFSSLQM
+51 
-66 ETRRSWLY
+66 
-74 ASVRNACLNWLKHQ
+74 
-88 QVEQTNVEALIEA
+88 
-101 TRYDMSTRYEEHE
+101 
-114 RLLQQAER
+114 
-122 IARELK
+122 
-128 EPTCTILRLCYFEH
+128 
-142 LTYQQAADSRQAG
+142 
-155 HQSQH
+155 
-160 REEAY
+160 
-165 FQGTRHFARANEAY
+165 
-179 KHREL
+179 
-184 GGKIMNKNQDQELDY
+184 MNKNQDQEL
-199 RMDSVSENVSE
+199 EQ
-210 NASGKV
+210 GKGKN
-216 SENVSDARLS
+216 SFCNPLHQPLLQEPKDAEAGNISDARLS

-240 ETLAAWEAFEQKH
+240 ETLAAWEAFEKKH

-259 HLQKAEDELSEK
+259 PLQKAENELSEK
-271 KIDKARILT
+271 NIEDEIGGVIGNENGREIGREIGDEIEREIEGETSSGKVSKARILT

-320 KQVEQTLSNGYCV
+320 KQVEQTLKDGYCV

-339 TTTLVTLSDGTR
+339 TTTLVTLSDGTK

-368 AEVREVRLKGEAHFE
+368 AETREVRLKGEAHFE

-423 EGKVKVSNA
+423 QGKVKVSNA
-432 DTEIEM
+432 DTEVEM

-447 ADKIVVSKASSSAS
+447 ADKIVVSKASPSAS

-499 KLIHFRFSRRASLQE
+499 KLIHFRFSRKASLQE

>member
-1 MQQEINIKVVAQD
+1 
-14 RAKDNDFKQ
+14 
-23 LFLEMYPRL
+23 
-32 VRYAVSLLGDGNEA
+32 
-46 RDVVG
+46 
-51 DVFEKAWNQFSSLQM
+51 
-66 ETRRSWLY
+66 
-74 ASVRNACLNWLKHQ
+74 
-88 QVEQTNVEALIEA
+88 
-101 TRYDMSTRYEEHE
+101 
-114 RLLQQAER
+114 
-122 IARELK
+122 
-128 EPTCTILRLCYFEH
+128 
-142 LTYQQAADSRQAG
+142 
-155 HQSQH
+155 
-160 REEAY
+160 
-165 FQGTRHFARANEAY
+165 
-179 KHREL
+179 
-184 GGKIMNKNQDQELDY
+184 MNKNQDQELDY

-210 NASGKV
+210 NVFEKA
-216 SENVSDARLS
+216 SENVSDTRLS

-240 ETLAAWEAFEQKH
+240 ETLAAWEAFEKKH
-253 ISSEEE
+253 ISSEKE

-271 KIDKARILT
+271 KIEDEIGGESSSRKISKARILT

-320 KQVEQTLSNGYCV
+320 KQVEQTLKDGHCV

-339 TTTLVTLSDGTR
+339 TTTLVTLSDGTK

-368 AEVREVRLKGEAHFE
+368 ADVREVRLKGEAHFE

-423 EGKVKVSNA
+423 QGKVKVSNA
-432 DTEIEM
+432 DTEVEM

-514 IITALNEMGVAKVR
+514 IITALNEMGVAR
-528 IEKGKIMVL
+528 IRMEKGKIMVL

>member
-1 MQQEINIKVVAQD
+1 
-14 RAKDNDFKQ
+14 
-23 LFLEMYPRL
+23 
-32 VRYAVSLLGDGNEA
+32 
-46 RDVVG
+46 
-51 DVFEKAWNQFSSLQM
+51 
-66 ETRRSWLY
+66 
-74 ASVRNACLNWLKHQ
+74 
-88 QVEQTNVEALIEA
+88 
-101 TRYDMSTRYEEHE
+101 
-114 RLLQQAER
+114 
-122 IARELK
+122 
-128 EPTCTILRLCYFEH
+128 
-142 LTYQQAADSRQAG
+142 
-155 HQSQH
+155 
-160 REEAY
+160 
-165 FQGTRHFARANEAY
+165 
-179 KHREL
+179 
-184 GGKIMNKNQDQELDY
+184 MNKNQDQEL
-199 RMDSVSENVSE
+199 EQ
-210 NASGKV
+210 GKGKN
-216 SENVSDARLS
+216 SFCNPLHQPLLQEPNDAEAGNISDARLS
-226 QIFGEALGDEPSKE
+226 QIFGETLGDEPSKE
-240 ETLAAWEAFEQKH
+240 ETLAAWEAFEKKH
-253 ISSEEE
+253 LLSSEKEP
-259 HLQKAEDELSEK
+259 LQKAEDELSEK
-271 KIDKARILT
+271 KIENEIEEEIEDGIGGENENEIEGEIGGESSSRKVSKARILT

-320 KQVEQTLSNGYCV
+320 KQVEQTLSDGYCV

-339 TTTLVTLSDGTR
+339 TTTLVTLSDGTK

-368 AEVREVRLKGEAHFE
+368 AETREVRLKGEAHFE

-432 DTEIEM
+432 DTEVEM
-438 RPGQTATLQ
+438 RPGQAATLQ
-447 ADKIVVSKASSSAS
+447 SDKIVVSKASPSAS

-490 VFQSQANMD
+490 VFQSQTNMD

>member
-1 MQQEINIKVVAQD
+1 
-14 RAKDNDFKQ
+14 
-23 LFLEMYPRL
+23 
-32 VRYAVSLLGDGNEA
+32 
-46 RDVVG
+46 
-51 DVFEKAWNQFSSLQM
+51 
-66 ETRRSWLY
+66 
-74 ASVRNACLNWLKHQ
+74 
-88 QVEQTNVEALIEA
+88 
-101 TRYDMSTRYEEHE
+101 
-114 RLLQQAER
+114 
-122 IARELK
+122 
-128 EPTCTILRLCYFEH
+128 
-142 LTYQQAADSRQAG
+142 
-155 HQSQH
+155 
-160 REEAY
+160 
-165 FQGTRHFARANEAY
+165 
-179 KHREL
+179 
-184 GGKIMNKNQDQELDY
+184 MNKNQDQELDY

-210 NASGKV
+210 NVSEKV

-240 ETLAAWEAFEQKH
+240 ETLAAWEAFEKKH

-259 HLQKAEDELSEK
+259 HLSFEKESIVKNEK
-271 KIDKARILT
+271 KVSKARILT

-295 IFRSSQEISQ
+295 IFRSSQEISL

-320 KQVEQTLSNGYCV
+320 KQVEQTLSDGYCV

-423 EGKVKVSNA
+423 QGKVKVSNA
-432 DTEIEM
+432 DTEVEM

-447 ADKIVVSKASSSAS
+447 SDKIVVSKASPSAS

-528 IEKGKIMVL
+528 MEKGKIMVL

>member
-1 MQQEINIKVVAQD
+1 
-14 RAKDNDFKQ
+14 
-23 LFLEMYPRL
+23 
-32 VRYAVSLLGDGNEA
+32 
-46 RDVVG
+46 
-51 DVFEKAWNQFSSLQM
+51 
-66 ETRRSWLY
+66 
-74 ASVRNACLNWLKHQ
+74 
-88 QVEQTNVEALIEA
+88 
-101 TRYDMSTRYEEHE
+101 
-114 RLLQQAER
+114 
-122 IARELK
+122 
-128 EPTCTILRLCYFEH
+128 
-142 LTYQQAADSRQAG
+142 
-155 HQSQH
+155 
-160 REEAY
+160 
-165 FQGTRHFARANEAY
+165 
-179 KHREL
+179 
-184 GGKIMNKNQDQELDY
+184 MNKNQDQELDY
-199 RMDSVSENVSE
+199 RMDPVSENVSE
-210 NASGKV
+210 NASEKV
-216 SENVSDARLS
+216 SEKVSDARLS

-240 ETLAAWEAFEQKH
+240 ETLAAWEAFEKKH
-253 ISSEEE
+253 ISSEKK
-259 HLQKAEDELSEK
+259 HLSFEKESIVKNEK
-271 KIDKARILT
+271 KVSKARILT

-295 IFRSSQEISQ
+295 IFRSSQEISL

-351 VMLNANSTLE
+351 VMLNANSKLE

-447 ADKIVVSKASSSAS
+447 ADKIVVSRASSSVS

-490 VFQSQANMD
+490 VFQSQANMG

>member
-1 MQQEINIKVVAQD
+1 
-14 RAKDNDFKQ
+14 
-23 LFLEMYPRL
+23 
-32 VRYAVSLLGDGNEA
+32 
-46 RDVVG
+46 
-51 DVFEKAWNQFSSLQM
+51 
-66 ETRRSWLY
+66 
-74 ASVRNACLNWLKHQ
+74 
-88 QVEQTNVEALIEA
+88 
-101 TRYDMSTRYEEHE
+101 
-114 RLLQQAER
+114 
-122 IARELK
+122 
-128 EPTCTILRLCYFEH
+128 
-142 LTYQQAADSRQAG
+142 
-155 HQSQH
+155 
-160 REEAY
+160 
-165 FQGTRHFARANEAY
+165 
-179 KHREL
+179 
-184 GGKIMNKNQDQELDY
+184 MNKNQDQELDY
-199 RMDSVSENVSE
+199 RMEAE
-210 NASGKV
+210 NA
-216 SENVSDARLS
+216 SDARLTR
-226 QIFGEALGDEPSKE
+226 IFGEALGGEPSKE
-240 ETLAAWEAFEQKH
+240 ETLAAWEAFEKKH

-259 HLQKAEDELSEK
+259 HLSFEKESIVKNEK
-271 KIDKARILT
+271 KVSKARILT

-320 KQVEQTLSNGYCV
+320 KQVEQTLSDGYCV

-432 DTEIEM
+432 DTEVEM

-447 ADKIVVSKASSSAS
+447 ADKIVVSKASPSAS

>member
-1 MQQEINIKVVAQD
+1 
-14 RAKDNDFKQ
+14 
-23 LFLEMYPRL
+23 
-32 VRYAVSLLGDGNEA
+32 
-46 RDVVG
+46 
-51 DVFEKAWNQFSSLQM
+51 
-66 ETRRSWLY
+66 
-74 ASVRNACLNWLKHQ
+74 
-88 QVEQTNVEALIEA
+88 
-101 TRYDMSTRYEEHE
+101 
-114 RLLQQAER
+114 
-122 IARELK
+122 
-128 EPTCTILRLCYFEH
+128 
-142 LTYQQAADSRQAG
+142 
-155 HQSQH
+155 
-160 REEAY
+160 
-165 FQGTRHFARANEAY
+165 
-179 KHREL
+179 
-184 GGKIMNKNQDQELDY
+184 MNKNQDQELDY
-199 RMDSVSENVSE
+199 RMEAE
-210 NASGKV
+210 NA
-216 SENVSDARLS
+216 SDARLTR
-226 QIFGEALGDEPSKE
+226 IFGEALGGEPSKE
-240 ETLAAWEAFEQKH
+240 ETLAVWEAFEKKH

-259 HLQKAEDELSEK
+259 HLSFEKESIVKNEK
-271 KIDKARILT
+271 KVSKARILA

-320 KQVEQTLSNGYCV
+320 KQVEQTLSDGYCV

-339 TTTLVTLSDGTR
+339 TTTLVTLSDGTK

-416 APKVTLM
+416 ASKVTLM
-423 EGKVKVSNA
+423 QGKVKVSNA
-432 DTEIEM
+432 DTEVEM

-490 VFQSQANMD
+490 VFQSQVNMD

-514 IITALNEMGVAKVR
+514 IITALNEMGVARIK

>member
-1 MQQEINIKVVAQD
+1 
-14 RAKDNDFKQ
+14 
-23 LFLEMYPRL
+23 
-32 VRYAVSLLGDGNEA
+32 
-46 RDVVG
+46 
-51 DVFEKAWNQFSSLQM
+51 
-66 ETRRSWLY
+66 
-74 ASVRNACLNWLKHQ
+74 
-88 QVEQTNVEALIEA
+88 
-101 TRYDMSTRYEEHE
+101 
-114 RLLQQAER
+114 
-122 IARELK
+122 
-128 EPTCTILRLCYFEH
+128 
-142 LTYQQAADSRQAG
+142 
-155 HQSQH
+155 
-160 REEAY
+160 
-165 FQGTRHFARANEAY
+165 
-179 KHREL
+179 
-184 GGKIMNKNQDQELDY
+184 MNKNQDQELDY

-216 SENVSDARLS
+216 SEKISEKTSENVSDARLS

-240 ETLAAWEAFEQKH
+240 ETLAAWEAFEKKH

-271 KIDKARILT
+271 KIEDEIGRENGNEIGREIGGESSSRKVSKARILT

-295 IFRSSQEISQ
+295 IFRSSQEISL

-320 KQVEQTLSNGYCV
+320 KQVEQTLSDGYCV

-423 EGKVKVSNA
+423 QGKVKVSNA
-432 DTEIEM
+432 DTEVEM

-447 ADKIVVSKASSSAS
+447 SDKIVVSKASPSAS

-490 VFQSQANMD
+490 VFQSQANMG

>member
-1 MQQEINIKVVAQD
+1 
-14 RAKDNDFKQ
+14 
-23 LFLEMYPRL
+23 
-32 VRYAVSLLGDGNEA
+32 
-46 RDVVG
+46 
-51 DVFEKAWNQFSSLQM
+51 
-66 ETRRSWLY
+66 
-74 ASVRNACLNWLKHQ
+74 
-88 QVEQTNVEALIEA
+88 
-101 TRYDMSTRYEEHE
+101 
-114 RLLQQAER
+114 
-122 IARELK
+122 
-128 EPTCTILRLCYFEH
+128 
-142 LTYQQAADSRQAG
+142 
-155 HQSQH
+155 
-160 REEAY
+160 
-165 FQGTRHFARANEAY
+165 
-179 KHREL
+179 
-184 GGKIMNKNQDQELDY
+184 MNKNQDQELDY

-210 NASGKV
+210 NASEKV

-240 ETLAAWEAFEQKH
+240 ETLAAWEAFEKKH

-271 KIDKARILT
+271 KIEDEIGRESSSRKVSKARILA

-320 KQVEQTLSNGYCV
+320 KQVEQTLSDGYCV

-339 TTTLVTLSDGTR
+339 TTTLVTLSDGTK

-361 YPASFDD
+361 YPAFFDD

-423 EGKVKVSNA
+423 QGKVKVSNA
-432 DTEIEM
+432 DTEVEM

-447 ADKIVVSKASSSAS
+447 TDKIVVSKASSSVS

-490 VFQSQANMD
+490 VFQSQVNMD

-514 IITALNEMGVAKVR
+514 IITALNEMGVAR
-528 IEKGKIMVL
+528 IRMEKGKIMVL

>member
-1 MQQEINIKVVAQD
+1 
-14 RAKDNDFKQ
+14 
-23 LFLEMYPRL
+23 
-32 VRYAVSLLGDGNEA
+32 
-46 RDVVG
+46 
-51 DVFEKAWNQFSSLQM
+51 
-66 ETRRSWLY
+66 
-74 ASVRNACLNWLKHQ
+74 
-88 QVEQTNVEALIEA
+88 
-101 TRYDMSTRYEEHE
+101 
-114 RLLQQAER
+114 
-122 IARELK
+122 
-128 EPTCTILRLCYFEH
+128 
-142 LTYQQAADSRQAG
+142 
-155 HQSQH
+155 
-160 REEAY
+160 
-165 FQGTRHFARANEAY
+165 
-179 KHREL
+179 
-184 GGKIMNKNQDQELDY
+184 MNKNQDQELDY
-199 RMDSVSENVSE
+199 RMDSVSENISE
-210 NASGKV
+210 NVFEKA
-216 SENVSDARLS
+216 SENVSDTRLS

-240 ETLAAWEAFEQKH
+240 ETLAAWEAFEKKH
-253 ISSEEE
+253 ISSEKE
-259 HLQKAEDELSEK
+259 HLSFEKESIVKNEK
-271 KIDKARILT
+271 KVSKARILT

-320 KQVEQTLSNGYCV
+320 KQVEQTLSDGYCV

-339 TTTLVTLSDGTR
+339 TTTLVTLSDGTK

-423 EGKVKVSNA
+423 QGKVKVSNA
-432 DTEIEM
+432 DTEVEM

-447 ADKIVVSKASSSAS
+447 SDKIVVSKASPSAS

-499 KLIHFRFSRRASLQE
+499 KLIHFRFSRKASLQE
-514 IITALNEMGVAKVR
+514 IITALNEMGVAR
-528 IEKGKIMVL
+528 IRMEKGKIMVL

>member
-1 MQQEINIKVVAQD
+1 
-14 RAKDNDFKQ
+14 
-23 LFLEMYPRL
+23 
-32 VRYAVSLLGDGNEA
+32 
-46 RDVVG
+46 
-51 DVFEKAWNQFSSLQM
+51 
-66 ETRRSWLY
+66 
-74 ASVRNACLNWLKHQ
+74 
-88 QVEQTNVEALIEA
+88 
-101 TRYDMSTRYEEHE
+101 
-114 RLLQQAER
+114 
-122 IARELK
+122 
-128 EPTCTILRLCYFEH
+128 
-142 LTYQQAADSRQAG
+142 
-155 HQSQH
+155 
-160 REEAY
+160 
-165 FQGTRHFARANEAY
+165 
-179 KHREL
+179 
-184 GGKIMNKNQDQELDY
+184 
-199 RMDSVSENVSE
+199 MDPVSENVSE
-210 NASGKV
+210 NASEKV
-216 SENVSDARLS
+216 SEKVSDARLS

-259 HLQKAEDELSEK
+259 HLSFEKESIVKNEK
-271 KIDKARILT
+271 KVSKARILT

-447 ADKIVVSKASSSAS
+447 ADKIVVSKASSSAF